1 MKADDKTN
9 SLDELTADLRE
20 RNSRAPEV
28 VEKRLR
34 VMRQDAV
41 ATVDRH
47 RRTTSFWIPAG
58 FATSAAAVLVSIA
71 LVPELSPGINGI
83 DGIEPLPINL
93 AADELAV
100 INDMDVLENLEF
112 LAWMEEE
119 ASSAASG

>member
-1 MKADDKTN
+1 MNDDKKTN
-9 SLDELTADLRE
+9 SLDALSQDLRAQ
-20 RNSRAPEV
+20 NSRVPEDV
-28 VEKRLR
+28 ASRLR

-41 ATVDRH
+41 AVVDRP

-58 FATSAAAVLVSIA
+58 FATSAAAVLVTIA
-71 LVPELSPGINGI
+71 LIPEPGPGVNGI
-83 DGIEPLPINL
+83 EDIEPLPINL

-100 INDMDVLENLEF
+100 INDMEVLEDLEF